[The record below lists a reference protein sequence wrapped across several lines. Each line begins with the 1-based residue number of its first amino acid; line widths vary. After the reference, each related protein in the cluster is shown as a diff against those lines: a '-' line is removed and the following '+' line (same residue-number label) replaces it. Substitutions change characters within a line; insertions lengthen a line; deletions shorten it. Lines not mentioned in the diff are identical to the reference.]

1 MKFYTT
7 QEAGTLSQT
16 LLNELAAGEEVVV
29 TKNGRPVAL
38 VIDVEDGR
46 LEETLRAVRR
56 AKAMRAFL
64 AMRKEAVG
72 QGFFSPVEIDEE
84 INAVR
89 SAQAS

>member
-56 AKAMRAFL
+56 AKAERAFL
-64 AMRKEAVG
+64 AMRKEAAG
-72 QGFFSPVEIDEE
+72 QGFFSPAVIDEE
-84 INAVR
+84 ISAVR
-89 SAQAS
+89 SAQA